1 MSANESTSSSLVA
14 ELSFSFQDELTA
26 TIQNALGVAVE
37 IAVVEITKLVTQV
50 LRGVRDQMHETLRDN
65 KSLKFRLQATEHEL
79 SAVRD
84 RLEDHR
90 QAGCGKRGDAACNI
104 GIQQVHDQLTS
115 LNTGMVQT
123 PVNIR
128 TQDCESNGEVISNNC
143 VADSSDVKEMFAIL
157 DDPPDTE
164 TFREIREDGRVCTQ
178 DIKQDVNEEPRVQH
192 KFHERPGTFFYIVGK
207 DHSLL
212 YSPNIMTKS

>member
-65 KSLKFRLQATEHEL
+65 KSLKFRLQATELEL

-84 RLEDHR
+84 RLEEHR
-90 QAGCGKRGDAACNI
+90 QTGCGKRGDSNCNI
-104 GIQQVHDQLTS
+104 GLQQVHDQLTS
-115 LNTGMVQT
+115 LNTGTVQT

-128 TQDCESNGEVISNNC
+128 TQDSESNGEVLSDHC
-143 VADSSDVKEMFAIL
+143 VTDSSDVKEMFGIL
-157 DDPPDTE
+157 DDPPD

-178 DIKQDVNEEPRVQH
+178 DIKQDVTEELRVQH
-192 KFHERPGTFFYIVGK
+192 KFHERPGTFFT
-207 DHSLL
+207 LL
-212 YSPNIMTKS
+212 AKTIIYTFTR